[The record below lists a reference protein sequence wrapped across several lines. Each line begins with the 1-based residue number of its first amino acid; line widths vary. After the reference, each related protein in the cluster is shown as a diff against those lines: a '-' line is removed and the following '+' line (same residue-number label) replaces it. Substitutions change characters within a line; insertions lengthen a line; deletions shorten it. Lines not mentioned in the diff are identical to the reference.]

1 MDWKKFFDRLGLNG
15 TVLQWRVLRFK
26 ENIFIFKNNLTGR
39 LSSAPV
45 RNRTCRC
52 GAIITPKDKICP
64 RCKSKISPYFIELIK
79 QLSGLDRAHV
89 ASATALFLFLS
100 IADFIFILS
109 GGNSSTLIS
118 PDYNILF
125 LGGAQIT
132 PFNGDWW
139 RLFTA
144 VFVHI
149 GLAHLGFNIIA
160 LLKLGPV
167 LEEILGFTR
176 FFSVFL
182 LSGLA
187 GSVATMLFIPNCI
200 SAGASGAL
208 FGLIGMGITYFHRT
222 RQIRIRQFF
231 VRWAV
236 YGFIFGMFTGSNN
249 MAHGAGAITGLIL
262 GMLIEERQQRRKIDN
277 TMWLLLS
284 VFLGILLT
292 GSIVLLVLSIVTHH
306 G

>member
-1 MDWKKFFDRLGLNG
+1 MDWKKFFDRLGLKG
-15 TVLQWRVLRFK
+15 TVLQWRLLRFK
-26 ENIFIFKNNLTGR
+26 ENIIIFKNNLRGR
-39 LSSAPV
+39 FFSSRP
-45 RNRTCRC
+45 RNRACRC

-64 RCKSKISPYFIELIK
+64 RCESKISPYFIEVIK
-79 QLSGLDRAHV
+79 RIFGFDRAHI

-100 IADFIFILS
+100 IADFVFILTH
-109 GGNSSTLIS
+109 GNSSSLVS
-118 PDYNILF
+118 PDNNILF
-125 LGGAQIT
+125 LGGAQLT
-132 PFNGDWW
+132 SLNGDWW

-144 VFVHI
+144 IFVHI

-176 FFSVFL
+176 FFSIFL
-182 LSGLA
+182 LTGLA
-187 GSVATMLFIPNCI
+187 GSAATMLFIPDCI

-208 FGLIGMGITYFHRT
+208 FGLIGMGITYFHRA

-231 VRWAV
+231 VRWAI
-236 YGFIFGMFTGSNN
+236 YGFLFGMFIGANN
-249 MAHGAGAITGLIL
+249 VAHAAGALTGIFL
-262 GMLIEERQQRRKIDN
+262 GIFIEEKQKRRKIDN

-292 GSIVLLVLSIVTHH
+292 GSFILLIVSIVTRNE
-306 G
+306 

>member
-1 MDWKKFFDRLGLNG
+1 MNWKKFFDILGLNG
-15 TVLQWRVLRFK
+15 TVLQWKFLRFK
-26 ENIFIFKNNLTGR
+26 ENIIIFKNNFAGR
-39 LSSAPV
+39 FSPAPV
-45 RNRTCRC
+45 RNRACRC

-64 RCKSKISPYFIELIK
+64 RCERKISPYFIEVIK
-79 QLSGLDRAHV
+79 LFFGLDRAHAV
-89 ASATALFLFLS
+89 SATALFLFLS
-100 IADFIFILS
+100 VADFIFILTC
-109 GGNSSTLIS
+109 GNSSALIS
-118 PDYNILF
+118 PDNNTLF
-125 LGGAQIT
+125 LAGAQIT
-132 PFNGDWW
+132 PFNGDMW

-144 VFVHI
+144 IFVHI

-176 FFSVFL
+176 FFSLFL

-222 RQIRIRQFF
+222 RQVRIRQFF

-236 YGFIFGMFTGSNN
+236 YGFLFGMFTGSNN
-249 MAHGAGAITGLIL
+249 TAHFAGAIAGLIL
-262 GMLIEERQQRRKIDN
+262 GLLIEDRQKRRKIDN

-284 VFLGILLT
+284 VFLGILLA
-292 GSIVLLVLSIVTHH
+292 GSFILLIVYIVTRNA
-306 G
+306 